1 MLSWWARETLFTGT
15 LPTVSTAA
23 HQARD
28 RPAVPNTTDA
38 VQAPSDTPRGTPLVR
53 YTASHPLMAAAAKPA
68 FTVDV
73 DQTTRVITIT
83 ESGQLTG
90 KSVIDMDAKL
100 RAMPEYAAGF
110 HVLVDATAITR
121 MDATGDD
128 IYQLATRAENDRNRF
143 AIVVRDQFAV
153 GLARMYEIACNWRE
167 ERSASSPN
175 DRPRSTGSPR
185 KLPGAVYDVNCL

>member
-1 MLSWWARETLFTGT
+1 MQVEGGLKCAWENKYAAADRTLF
-15 LPTVSTAA
+15 S
-23 HQARD
+23 
-28 RPAVPNTTDA
+28 
-38 VQAPSDTPRGTPLVR
+38 SDILHPI
-53 YTASHPLMAAAAKPA
+53 ASMAATAKPA

-121 MDATGDD
+121 IDATGDD

-153 GLARMYEIACNWRE
+153 GLARMYEIASNWRA
-167 ERSASSPN
+167 ERVGVFSERRAAL
-175 DRPRSTGSPR
+175 DWLT
-185 KLPGAVYDVNCL
+185 A